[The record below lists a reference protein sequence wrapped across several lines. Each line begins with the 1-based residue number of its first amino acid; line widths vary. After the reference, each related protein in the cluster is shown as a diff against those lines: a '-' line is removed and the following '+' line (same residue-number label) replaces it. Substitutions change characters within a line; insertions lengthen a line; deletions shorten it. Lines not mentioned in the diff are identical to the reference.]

1 MPPSQNCFAR
11 TVILSSA
18 AERAH
23 RISSDSVSR
32 FDHAYEGMEWKLA
45 RNPLLGTAVRGV
57 DHGNHYAYV
66 HASQSKN
73 APSLWAAYRFDDDQ
87 VEIIALK
94 VV

>member
-1 MPPSQNCFAR
+1 MSPSQDSSAR
-11 TVILSSA
+11 TVILSRA
-18 AERAH
+18 ADLVRKLH
-23 RISSDSVSR
+23 SDSR
-32 FDHAYEGMEWKLA
+32 FDDAYEGMEWKLS
-45 RNPLLGTAVRGV
+45 RNPKLGTAVRGV

-87 VEIIALK
+87 VEILALK